1 MKPCLKVSLQM
12 PESTWIFDTPSSQV
26 TSRSPYHT
34 LQDFSVIFLIPL
46 LSFFP
51 PSAWQVF
58 DTQGCWVFFFCFSF
72 PSPPI
77 LPALSSSSPLPKRLQ
92 ENTAAEVVW
101 FKGTEPRWERLEIYA
116 LKFVRIL
123 CTPSALSTP
132 GKRGVF
138 RTAAQLGCVP
148 RTEQGAKLEF
158 FKRSFTG
165 WWSVPAEGIKLS
177 QVLKLLLGD

>member
-1 MKPCLKVSLQM
+1 MS
-12 PESTWIFDTPSSQV
+12 ESKFTNARKHLNFWHTFITGHLRV
-26 TSRSPYHT
+26 TLSHPAGLFCHLPHST
-34 LQDFSVIFLIPL
+34 
-46 LSFFP
+46 SFFFSP
-51 PSAWQVF
+51 ISLAGFWYQRLL
-58 DTQGCWVFFFCFSF
+58 GFFFCFSF

-101 FKGTEPRWERLEIYA
+101 FKGTEPWWERLEIYA

-132 GKRGVF
+132 RKRGVF
-138 RTAAQLGCVP
+138 RTAARLGCVP

-158 FKRSFTG
+158 FKRSFSG